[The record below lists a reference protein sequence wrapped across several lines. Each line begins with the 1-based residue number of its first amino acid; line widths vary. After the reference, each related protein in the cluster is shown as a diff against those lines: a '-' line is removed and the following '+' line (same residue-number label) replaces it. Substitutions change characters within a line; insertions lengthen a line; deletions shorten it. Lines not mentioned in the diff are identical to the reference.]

1 MATIGAKIK
10 GIRTDRGFSQYRF
23 AEELG
28 ISAAYLSQLEMG
40 VRKPSRALVQRIA
53 DLYGVSLDFLLRDV
67 RTPTVQGVPTEII
80 EFFRSERV
88 TPAERDELISL
99 FNWWRKERLKRSS
112 RMPRN
117 RKEKY

>member
-1 MATIGAKIK
+1 MTDLGAKIK

-28 ISAAYLSQLEMG
+28 ISPAYLSQLEIG

-67 RTPTVQGVPTEII
+67 HTSTVRGVPAEII
-80 EFFRSERV
+80 EFFRCERV
-88 TPAERDELISL
+88 TPAERDELVSL
-99 FNWWRKERLKRSS
+99 FNWWRKERYKRSS
-112 RMPRN
+112 RAPRN
-117 RKEKY
+117 RKE